1 MVFDEARLAGADP
14 VAPVATDERRIKGGD
29 LKRDERNVRRVALA
43 EVGHVLRLG
52 TRAAP
57 KVDLANGTGHR
68 GNGGGAKNG
77 GGWETGAEGS
87 IDGTG
92 MRGGLA
98 GER

>member
-1 MVFDEARLAGADP
+1 MMLDEARLAGADP
-14 VAPVATDERRIKGGD
+14 VAPVAADERRIKGGD

-68 GNGGGAKNG
+68 GNGGGAKNR
-77 GGWETGAEGS
+77 GGWEMEAEGS
-87 IDGTG
+87 IDETG

>member
-1 MVFDEARLAGADP
+1 MAGADP
-14 VAPVATDERRIKGGD
+14 VAPVAADERRIKGGD

-68 GNGGGAKNG
+68 GNGRGAKNR
-77 GGWETGAEGS
+77 GWWEMEAEGS
-87 IDGTG
+87 IDETG
-92 MRGGLA
+92 MKGGMA

>member
-1 MVFDEARLAGADP
+1 LVFDEARLAGADP
-14 VAPVATDERRIKGGD
+14 VAPVAADERRIKGGD

-52 TRAAP
+52 TRAVP

-68 GNGGGAKNG
+68 GNGGGAKNRE
-77 GGWETGAEGS
+77 GWETEAEGS

-92 MRGGLA
+92 MR
-98 GER
+98 

>member
-1 MVFDEARLAGADP
+1 MAGADP
-14 VAPVATDERRIKGGD
+14 VAPVAADERRIKGGD

-68 GNGGGAKNG
+68 GNAGGAKNR
-77 GGWETGAEGS
+77 GGWETEAEGS

>member
-1 MVFDEARLAGADP
+1 MLDEARLAGADP
-14 VAPVATDERRIKGGD
+14 VAPVAADERRIKGGD

-68 GNGGGAKNG
+68 GKNGRGAKNR
-77 GGWETGAEGS
+77 GWWEMEAEGS
-87 IDGTG
+87 IGETG
-92 MRGGLA
+92 MKGGWA